1 MKKTFPVNING
12 KVFYIDED
20 AYELLLNYLDQL
32 RSAFSGAE
40 GEEIVT
46 DIEGRISE
54 LFDERISQGANAI
67 VYTDVNRVIEIMGKP
82 SDISETDEAETPADS
97 DEPSDQNPPRPE
109 AAPQIEDVPA
119 EKKKLYRNVN
129 DKVLGGVLGG
139 LATYLG
145 WNANI
150 MRVLYLVLA
159 CFTYFWPLTLL
170 YLISWMIIPPANTP
184 RRVLEM
190 HGQPVTVDSIGQ
202 TVLST
207 ATPPPYVG
215 FIKENSNF
223 FTKLFSFIGKCI
235 MGFLGIAGA
244 LSAVVATGFALF
256 FLVAFIAAAVF
267 DSFAII
273 DWMHSGSSIIAALA
287 FMCVAMCFIIPGIA
301 LSWAAV
307 SVIFNSR
314 GASKTT
320 IFIALVL
327 EIIFVVAAFVLV
339 IYTETYQ
346 QYQYYHHLT
355 AL

>member
-1 MKKTFPVNING
+1 MKKTFPVNISG

-32 RSAFSGAE
+32 RSAFSDAE

-46 DIEGRISE
+46 DIESRISE
-54 LFDERISQGANAI
+54 LFDERISQGAHAI

-82 SDISETDEAETPADS
+82 SDISETDEAEAASGGDAPAGQDA
-97 DEPSDQNPPRPE
+97 PRQETSAQAE
-109 AAPQIEDVPA
+109 ALPT

-129 DKVLGGVLGG
+129 DKVLGGVFSG

-150 MRVLYLVLA
+150 MRILYVILT
-159 CFTYFWPLTLL
+159 CFTYFWPLTFI
-170 YLISWMIIPPANTP
+170 YLIAWMIIPPADTP

-190 HGQPVTVDSIGQ
+190 RGEPVTVDSIGQ

-215 FIKENSNF
+215 FIKENSSF

-235 MGFLGIAGA
+235 MGFLGIVGA
-244 LSAVVATGFALF
+244 LAAIVATGFALF
-256 FLVAFIAAAVF
+256 FLVAFVAATVF
-267 DSFAII
+267 NSYEII
-273 DWMHSGSSIIAALA
+273 DWIHGDSSIISALA

-301 LSWAAV
+301 LAWAAV

-314 GASKTT
+314 GAAKTT
-320 IFIALVL
+320 IFFALAL

-339 IYTETYQ
+339 IYMQNYHP
-346 QYQYYHHLT
+346 YYL
-355 AL
+355 